1 MDAEVDKAIN
11 DFQDVL
17 KGVLK
22 DDDSAEGAM
31 KDMEQMMSFLK
42 QSMENAAK
50 DNDDPAGTAQQP
62 AN

>member
-31 KDMEQMMSFLK
+31 KDMEQMMGFLK
-42 QSMENAAK
+42 Q
-50 DNDDPAGTAQQP
+50 
-62 AN
+62 